1 MSCLAVKQYKKIPIV
16 NAARRCGVAIN
27 SRTLHHRE
35 VEASCPFCHDHGP
48 EKYHLSL
55 NTDKDLY
62 RCNLCGAHGNSVT
75 LYARLMGVSNKEAYQ
90 ALSQEGKVYPM
101 PRQEASKEDEE
112 RQLMALEQ
120 RHAAYT
126 AMLEHL
132 TLLPQHRD
140 NLLERGLSEK
150 RIQVNQYRSMPET
163 DAGRRLL
170 AALLRACG
178 HELLG
183 LPGFRTY
190 YGDWTI
196 SGPKGFLIPVR
207 NKDGLIQG
215 MKIRLD
221 DADNPSRKYRWLS
234 SRDMPNGTRSYSY
247 IHVTGDTTQKRA
259 FLTEGPLKG
268 DVASYLAHD
277 ALFVCV
283 GGVNA
288 IHGLKDT
295 LKALG
300 VTQVVEAMDMDQM
313 TNPNVRSAVLTMRRE
328 VQAIKGLKYTKY
340 TWDPA
345 YKGVDDYL
353 LSRAAAM

>member
-1 MSCLAVKQYKKIPIV
+1 MPLE
-16 NAARRCGVAIN
+16 RR
-27 SRTLHHRE
+27 HE
-35 VEASCPFCHDHGP
+35 
-48 EKYHLSL
+48 
-55 NTDKDLY
+55 
-62 RCNLCGAHGNSVT
+62 
-75 LYARLMGVSNKEAYQ
+75 
-90 ALSQEGKVYPM
+90 
-101 PRQEASKEDEE
+101 
-112 RQLMALEQ
+112 
-120 RHAAYT
+120 AYT

-132 TLLPQHRD
+132 TLLPRHRE
-140 NLLERGLSEK
+140 NLLERGLSEE
-150 RIQVNQYRSMPET
+150 RIQANQYRSMPET

-170 AALLRACG
+170 AALLRSSG

-196 SGPKGFLIPVR
+196 TGPKGFLIPVR

-221 DADNPSRKYRWLS
+221 DADKPSRKYRWLS
-234 SRDMPNGTRSYSY
+234 SRDRPNGTRSYSW

-277 ALFVCV
+277 TLFVCV

-288 IHGLKDT
+288 IRGLKGT
-295 LKALG
+295 LKDLG

-313 TNPNVRSAVLTMRRE
+313 TNPNVRSAVLAMRRE
-328 VQAIKGLKYTKY
+328 VQAIRGLKYTKY

>member
-1 MSCLAVKQYKKIPIV
+1 MKQYDKIPIV
-16 NAARRCGVAIN
+16 DAARRCGVAID
-27 SRTLHHRE
+27 SRTLRRRE
-35 VEASCPFCHDHGP
+35 VEATCPFCHDHGP
-48 EKYHLSL
+48 GKYHLGL
-55 NTDKDLY
+55 NTATDQY
-62 RCNLCGAHGNSVT
+62 RCHLCGARGNSVT
-75 LYARLMGVSNKEAYQ
+75 LYARLMGVTNGEAYR
-90 ALSQEGKVYPM
+90 ALAQEGKVYPM
-101 PRQEASKEDEE
+101 PRQEPSKADAE
-112 RQLMALEQ
+112 RQPMALEQ

-132 TLLPQHRD
+132 TLLDKHRD
-140 NLLERGLSEK
+140 NLLERGLSEE
-150 RIQVNQYRSMPET
+150 RIQANQYRSMPET

-170 AALLRACG
+170 VALLRSSG
-178 HELLG
+178 YELLG

-221 DADNPSRKYRWLS
+221 DTDQPSRKYRWLS
-234 SRDMPNGTRSYSY
+234 SRDLPNGTRSYSY
-247 IHVTGDTTQKRA
+247 VHVTGDTSQKRA

-277 ALFVCV
+277 ALFVCI

-295 LKALG
+295 LVELG

-313 TNPNVRSAVLTMRRE
+313 TNENVRRAVLVMRRE

-353 LSRAAAM
+353 LSRVAAM

>member
-1 MSCLAVKQYKKIPIV
+1 MKQYDKIPIV
-16 NAARRCGVAIN
+16 DAARRCGVALD
-27 SRTLHHRE
+27 SRTLKHRE
-35 VEASCPFCHDHGP
+35 VEATCPFCHDHGP
-48 EKYHLSL
+48 GKYHLSL
-55 NTDKDLY
+55 NTSTDLY
-62 RCNLCGAHGNSVT
+62 RCNLCGAHGNSLT
-75 LYARLMGVSNKEAYQ
+75 LYARLMGVTNREAYQ
-90 ALSQEGKVYPM
+90 ALAREGKVYPM
-101 PRQEASKEDEE
+101 PRREKTQTETE
-112 RQLMALEQ
+112 RQPLPLER
-120 RHAAYT
+120 RHEAYT

-132 TLLPQHRD
+132 TLLPRHRE
-140 NLLERGLSEK
+140 NLLERGLSEE
-150 RIQVNQYRSMPET
+150 RIQANQYRSMPET

-170 AALLRACG
+170 AALLRSSG

-196 SGPKGFLIPVR
+196 TGPKGFLIPVR
-207 NKDGLIQG
+207 SKDGLIQG

-221 DADNPSRKYRWLS
+221 DADKPSRKYRWLS
-234 SRDMPNGTRSYSY
+234 SRDRPNGTRSYSW

-277 ALFVCV
+277 TLFVCV

-288 IHGLKDT
+288 IRGLKGT
-295 LKALG
+295 LKDLG

-313 TNPNVRSAVLTMRRE
+313 TNPNVRSAVLAMRRE
-328 VQAIKGLKYTKY
+328 VQAIRGLKYTKY

-353 LSRAAAM
+353 LSRVAAM

>member
-1 MSCLAVKQYKKIPIV
+1 MKQYEKIPIV
-16 NAARRCGVAIN
+16 DAARRCGIALD
-27 SRTLHHRE
+27 SRTLRHRE
-35 VEASCPFCHDHGP
+35 VEATCPFCHDHGP
-48 EKYHLSL
+48 GKYHLSL
-55 NTDKDLY
+55 NTATDQY
-62 RCNLCGAHGNSVT
+62 RCHLCGAHGNSVT
-75 LYARLMGVSNKEAYQ
+75 LYARLMGVSNREAYQ

-101 PRQEASKEDEE
+101 PRQEASKEDAE
-112 RQLMALEQ
+112 RQPMALEQ

-170 AALLRACG
+170 AALLCACG

-190 YGDWTI
+190 YSDWMI

-221 DADNPSRKYRWLS
+221 DADKPSRKYRWLS

-288 IHGLKDT
+288 IRGLKKT
-295 LKALG
+295 LMGLG
-300 VTQVVEAMDMDQM
+300 VSRVVEAMDMDQM
-313 TNPNVRSAVLTMRRE
+313 TNPDVRNAVLAMRRE

-345 YKGVDDYL
+345 YKGIDDYL
-353 LSRAAAM
+353 LSRVEAM

>member
-1 MSCLAVKQYKKIPIV
+1 MKQYEKIPIV
-16 NAARRCGVAIN
+16 DAARRCGIDIN
-27 SRTLHHRE
+27 SRTLKHRE
-35 VEASCPFCHDHGP
+35 VEAACPFCHDHGP
-48 EKYHLSL
+48 GKYHLSL
-55 NTDKDLY
+55 NTSKDLY

-75 LYARLMGVSNKEAYQ
+75 LYARLMGVTNREAYQ
-90 ALSQEGKVYPM
+90 ALSRESKIYPM
-101 PRQEASKEDEE
+101 PRQAKARTETE
-112 RQLMALEQ
+112 RQPMALEQ

-126 AMLEHL
+126 AMLEHM
-132 TLLPQHRD
+132 TLLPKHQD
-140 NLLERGLSEK
+140 NLLERGLSEE
-150 RIQVNQYRSMPET
+150 RIVQNQYRSMPET
-163 DAGRRLL
+163 EAGRRLL
-170 AALLRACG
+170 AALLRSSG

-183 LPGFRTY
+183 LPGFRTC

-196 SGPKGFLIPVR
+196 CGPKGFLIPVR

-221 DADNPSRKYRWLS
+221 DADKPSRKYRWLS
-234 SRDMPNGTRSYSY
+234 SRDLPNGTRSYSWV
-247 IHVTGDTTQKRA
+247 HVTGDTTQKRA

-288 IHGLKDT
+288 IRGLKGT
-295 LKALG
+295 LKDLG

-313 TNPNVRSAVLTMRRE
+313 TNPDVRSAVLAMRKE
-328 VQAIKGLKYTKY
+328 VQAIRGLKYTKY

-353 LSRAAAM
+353 LSRVAAM

>member
-1 MSCLAVKQYKKIPIV
+1 MKQYEKIPIV
-16 NAARRCGVAIN
+16 DAARRCGIALD
-27 SRTLHHRE
+27 SRTLRHRE
-35 VEASCPFCHDHGP
+35 VEATCPFCHDHGP
-48 EKYHLSL
+48 GKYHLSL
-55 NTDKDLY
+55 NTATDQY
-62 RCNLCGAHGNSVT
+62 RCHLCGAHGNSVT
-75 LYARLMGVSNKEAYQ
+75 LYARLMGVTNREAYQ
-90 ALSQEGKVYPM
+90 ALKQEGKVYPM
-101 PRQEASKEDEE
+101 SRREASPSDAE
-112 RQLMALEQ
+112 RQPLPLEQ
-120 RHAAYT
+120 RHEAYT
-126 AMLEHL
+126 AMLDHL
-132 TLLPQHRD
+132 TLLDKHRE
-140 NLLERGLSEK
+140 NLLERGLSEE
-150 RIQVNQYRSMPET
+150 RIQANQYRSMPET
-163 DAGRRLL
+163 EAGRRLL
-170 AALLRACG
+170 AALLRSCG

-196 SGPKGFLIPVR
+196 TGPKGFLIPVR

-221 DADNPSRKYRWLS
+221 DADKPSRKYRWLS
-234 SRDMPNGTRSYSY
+234 SRDRPNGTRSYSW

-277 ALFVCV
+277 TLFVCV

-288 IHGLKDT
+288 IRGLKGT
-295 LKALG
+295 LKDLG

-313 TNPNVRSAVLTMRRE
+313 TNPNVRSAVLAMRRE
-328 VQAIKGLKYTKY
+328 VQAIRGLKYTKY

-353 LSRAAAM
+353 LSRVAAM

>member
-1 MSCLAVKQYKKIPIV
+1 MKQYDKLPIV
-16 NAARRCGVAIN
+16 DAARRCGVALD
-27 SRTLHHRE
+27 SRTLRRRE
-35 VEASCPFCHDHGP
+35 VEATCPFCHDHGP
-48 EKYHLSL
+48 GKYHLSL
-55 NTDKDLY
+55 NTATDQY
-62 RCNLCGAHGNSVT
+62 RCHLCGTRGNSVT
-75 LYARLMGVSNKEAYQ
+75 LYAQLMGVTNREAYQ
-90 ALSQEGKVYPM
+90 ALKQEGKVYPM
-101 PRQEASKEDEE
+101 PRQEASPKDAE
-112 RQLMALEQ
+112 RQPLPLER
-120 RHAAYT
+120 RHEAYA
-126 AMLEHL
+126 AMLDHL
-132 TLLPQHRD
+132 TLLDQHRE
-140 NLLERGLSEK
+140 NLLERGLSEE
-150 RIQVNQYRSMPET
+150 RIARNQYRSMPET

-170 AALLRACG
+170 AALLRSCG

-196 SGPKGFLIPVR
+196 SGPKGFLVPVR

-221 DADNPSRKYRWLS
+221 DADKPDRKYRWLS
-234 SRDMPNGTRSYSY
+234 SRDLTNGTRSYSY

-288 IHGLKDT
+288 IRGLKKT
-295 LKALG
+295 LVGLG
-300 VTQVVEAMDMDQM
+300 VSRVVEAMDMDQM
-313 TNPNVRSAVLTMRRE
+313 TNPDVRNAVLAMRKE

-340 TWDPA
+340 TWNPA
-345 YKGVDDYL
+345 YKGIDDYF
-353 LSRAAAM
+353 LSRVAAM